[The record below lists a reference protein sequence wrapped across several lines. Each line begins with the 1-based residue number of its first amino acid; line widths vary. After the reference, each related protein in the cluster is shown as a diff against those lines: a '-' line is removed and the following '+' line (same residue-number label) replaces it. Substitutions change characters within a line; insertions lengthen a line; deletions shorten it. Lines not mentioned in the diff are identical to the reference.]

1 VIKTLDRN
9 SLRDEG
15 FILAHSLRGFP
26 SMMMGKAHLSMVM
39 LFRLWQSRQKAW
51 EQRLNQ
57 TAIFEGP
64 PLESYFGQSG
74 PIS

>member
-1 VIKTLDRN
+1 
-9 SLRDEG
+9 
-15 FILAHSLRGFP
+15 
-26 SMMMGKAHLSMVM
+26 MMMGKVHLSMVM

-57 TAIFEGP
+57 TATFQGP